1 MQINHGDD
9 TPSKDTPLQQ
19 REPSSEDGQQTR
31 RPKPKPDTSPIKMI
45 LRFCAQFTKIKKM
58 YEYVCQCQDGYVCIK
73 VAAAQ
78 RFVCRPRVR
87 RDFFL
92 MQINV

>member
-1 MQINHGDD
+1 MA
-9 TPSKDTPLQQ
+9 SK
-19 REPSSEDGQQTR
+19 TR
-31 RPKPKPDTSPIKMI
+31 RLESEADASPIKMI
-45 LRFCAQFTKIKKM
+45 LRFCAQFANIKKM
-58 YEYVCQCQDGYVCIK
+58 YEYVRQDTSVYVCVSVK

-92 MQINV
+92 MQINVYQMARALILKG